1 MNLKKEKL
9 GDNNILKILKETSYY
24 KNRKEGEIV
33 VLSYYILNGDKKLF
47 NEIKNSDS
55 FNDATNLILIENQYN
70 FDENNQFRKLQ
81 KHKNLNNLK
90 FGGVC
95 YINSIWFSDNGIT
108 ILGIFEKVYIGD
120 DLITNDTVHI
130 SFDLGIVDI
139 FGYIAYE
146 SFVNGYIFAMNNYD
160 ILKNQENDGFGL
172 FHDNLTKSI
181 ALMKENYYKF

>member
-1 MNLKKEKL
+1 
-9 GDNNILKILKETSYY
+9 
-24 KNRKEGEIV
+24 
-33 VLSYYILNGDKKLF
+33 LSYFTLNEDKELF
-47 NEIKNSDS
+47 NKIKNSDS
-55 FNDATNLILIENQYN
+55 FNEVTDLILIENQYN

-81 KHKNLNNLK
+81 KHKILDILK

-108 ILGIFEKVYIGD
+108 ILGIFEKVYIGN

-146 SFVNGYIFAMNNYD
+146 SFVNGYKFAMNNYNA
-160 ILKNQENDGFGL
+160 LKDESKDGFGL
-172 FHDNLTKSI
+172 FHNNLTESI